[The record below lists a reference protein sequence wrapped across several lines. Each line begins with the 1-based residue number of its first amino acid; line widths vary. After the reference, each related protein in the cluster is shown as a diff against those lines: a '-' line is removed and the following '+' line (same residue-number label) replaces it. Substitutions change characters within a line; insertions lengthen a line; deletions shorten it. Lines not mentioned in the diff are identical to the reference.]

1 MTVESRMKPSERFA
15 YGIGDF
21 GINLYFMSVMSFLL
35 GFYTDVFGL
44 SAAVAAWV
52 FLVARIIDAVTDPL
66 MGYIADRTRTRH
78 GAFRPYLV
86 YGAVPLGIIS
96 VATFTVP
103 GFDETGKIVWA
114 FVTYSL
120 FGVVYTVV
128 TIPYAALTAVL
139 TNQSQERTT
148 LSTVR
153 MACAFTGGLLAS
165 VGTVPLVNALGG
177 GAGGWQLT
185 LVVFSVV
192 ATIVLFITFLRSS
205 ERDVVPVE
213 SISAKDAFRALL
225 ANRPLAIV
233 IFLFTFGMLAF
244 TFRQASAW
252 YYFKYNMGRPDLL
265 SLYFFVTLG
274 IMTLSLIAIPKIA
287 HRFEKAG
294 AIRVGACIA
303 MVAGIGFYLT
313 PPSSVLGVFVWGS
326 LLAIGGAPVAVLG
339 WAMIPDTVEYAQ
351 WKTGVRADGVIFST
365 ASFFQKL
372 AKALGGAAVAG
383 VLGWFGYVANVDQTP
398 DTLNGINIMMSICP
412 LIANVCLFA
421 VSLAYPLD
429 ARTHAKIVAEISD
442 PRADDPSDLELEGAR

>member
-1 MTVESRMKPSERFA
+1 MTIENRMTARERFA
-15 YGIGDF
+15 YGVGDF

-66 MGYIADRTRTRH
+66 MGYIADRTRTRY

-86 YGAVPLGIIS
+86 YGAIPLGLIS

-103 GFDETGKIVWA
+103 DFDETGKIIWA

-128 TIPYAALTAVL
+128 TIPYAALTALL
-139 TNQSQERTT
+139 TDQSQERTS

-165 VGTVPLVNALGG
+165 VGTLPLVEALGG
-177 GAGGWQLT
+177 GAVGWQMT
-185 LVVFSVV
+185 LVVFSVA
-192 ATIVLFITFLRSS
+192 ATIFLFITFLRTV
-205 ERDVVPVE
+205 ERGVVPVQ
-213 SISAKDAFRALL
+213 SISAGDAFRALL
-225 ANRPLAIV
+225 SNKPLAIV

-252 YYFKYNMGRPDLL
+252 YYFKYNMGRPELL
-265 SLYFFVTLG
+265 SFYFLVTLG
-274 IMTLSLIAIPKIA
+274 VMTLSLIAIPKIA
-287 HRFEKAG
+287 YRFEKAG
-294 AIRVGACIA
+294 AIRIGACIA

-313 PPSSVLGVFVWGS
+313 PPSSVVGVFFWGS
-326 LLAIGGAPVAVLG
+326 MLAIGGAPVAVLG

-351 WKTGVRADGVIFST
+351 WKSGVRADGVIFST

-372 AKALGGAAVAG
+372 AKALGGAAVAA
-383 VLGWFGYVANVDQTP
+383 VLGWFGYVANVEQTP
-398 DTLNGINIMMSICP
+398 ATLNGINIMMSICP
-412 LIANVCLFA
+412 LVANVALFA

-429 ARTHAKIVAEISD
+429 ASTHARILGEIGKESVPPD
-442 PRADDPSDLELEGAR
+442 AELEPQGAR